1 MASFTDVRNEVFERQ
16 QRREQYNV
24 RVLGLNAYE
33 RHKQFM
39 RDYQAHYGSG
49 GVATGEQ
56 QVMPL
61 KTDRDTLKETYRFI
75 RSEEDDLERSWE
87 QRLAKRYHDKL
98 FKEYCIADMSRYKE
112 NRIGLRWRTEKE
124 VISGK
129 GQFECGNKKCTA
141 REGLRSYEVN
151 FAYSEAGES
160 KQALVKLRVCP
171 KCSYKLNYRKEKELE
186 RKLRKESRRKKRRL
200 LKEKKRE
207 KRGSRERSWSK
218 DKRRG
223 DVKDMLRESPS
234 TSDEED
240 SEESESNEDVEE
252 SRFKRA
258 AKKEVLGTLEKA
270 SESKNGEFEPYFKDM
285 FL

>member
-1 MASFTDVRNEVFERQ
+1 MASFTGVKNEVFERQ
-16 QRREQYNV
+16 QRRQQYND

-39 RDYQAHYGSG
+39 LDYQTHYGDVPG
-49 GVATGEQ
+49 AQ
-56 QVMPL
+56 QQPLPL
-61 KTDRDTLKETYRFI
+61 KTDFDTLKETYRFI

-124 VISGK
+124 VVSGK
-129 GQFECGNKKCTA
+129 GQFECGNKNCSS

-151 FAYSEAGES
+151 FAYKEAGES

-186 RKLRKESRRKKRRL
+186 RELRKESRRKKRR
-200 LKEKKRE
+200 KNQEKKRRSSS
-207 KRGSRERSWSK
+207 KR
-218 DKRRG
+218 DKP
-223 DVKDMLRESPS
+223 LS
-234 TSDEED
+234 TPEDED
-240 SEESESNEDVEE
+240 SDDFGSSEDVED
-252 SRFKRA
+252 SRFKRSLS
-258 AKKEVLGTLEKA
+258 KKT
-270 SESKNGEFEPYFKDM
+270 SENKEGEFEPYFKDM

>member
-1 MASFTDVRNEVFERQ
+1 MYA
-16 QRREQYNV
+16 
-24 RVLGLNAYE
+24 
-33 RHKQFM
+33 
-39 RDYQAHYGSG
+39 
-49 GVATGEQ
+49 
-56 QVMPL
+56 
-61 KTDRDTLKETYRFI
+61 
-75 RSEEDDLERSWE
+75 
-87 QRLAKRYHDKL
+87 
-98 FKEYCIADMSRYKE
+98 RYKE

>member
-1 MASFTDVRNEVFERQ
+1 MASFTGVKNDVFERQ
-16 QRREQYNV
+16 QRRQQYHD

-39 RDYQAHYGSG
+39 RDYQTHYGGAVS
-49 GVATGEQ
+49 VQQ
-56 QVMPL
+56 QVQPV

-124 VISGK
+124 VVSGK

-151 FAYSEAGES
+151 FAYTEAGES

-186 RKLRKESRRKKRRL
+186 RELRKESRRKKRRL
-200 LKEKKRE
+200 LKERKRE
-207 KRGSRERSWSK
+207 KRGRSNSK
-218 DKRRG
+218 EKRRETVN
-223 DVKDMLRESPS
+223 DKLPS
-234 TSDEED
+234 SSKEED
-240 SEESESNEDVEE
+240 SDDSGSSEDAE
-252 SRFKRA
+252 SRFKRISR
-258 AKKEVLGTLEKA
+258 KEAVGEAGEHKDV
-270 SESKNGEFEPYFKDM
+270 EFEPYFKDM

>member
-98 FKEYCIADMSRYKE
+98 FKEYCIADMSRCEYFRACFE
-112 NRIGLRWRTEKE
+112 FCFIDIRILLCCM
-124 VISGK
+124 IS
-129 GQFECGNKKCTA
+129 FWCVSSSLLC
-141 REGLRSYEVN
+141 
-151 FAYSEAGES
+151 
-160 KQALVKLRVCP
+160 VCQIQ
-171 KCSYKLNYRKEKELE
+171 
-186 RKLRKESRRKKRRL
+186 
-200 LKEKKRE
+200 
-207 KRGSRERSWSK
+207 
-218 DKRRG
+218 
-223 DVKDMLRESPS
+223 RESHWI
-234 TSDEED
+234 EVED
-240 SEESESNEDVEE
+240 
-252 SRFKRA
+252 
-258 AKKEVLGTLEKA
+258 
-270 SESKNGEFEPYFKDM
+270 
-285 FL
+285 